1 MIAESAGIAG
11 LQRLDVGH
19 GHLERSHSTGIFL
32 PVRAPACNV
41 VLVNASM
48 EAVARTISAYAAGER
63 PERAVEKAAVKHLLG
78 LLVQRAPGKSVEVR
92 IPPYA
97 AVQCVA
103 GTHHTRGTPPNV
115 VETDA
120 RSFVELATGRLA
132 WAEAVADGRVRASG
146 TRSDLG
152 ELLPLITL

>member
-1 MIAESAGIAG
+1 MITESAGVTG
-11 LQRLDVGH
+11 LQWLDVGH

-41 VLVNASM
+41 VRMNPSM
-48 EAVARTISAYAAGER
+48 EAVSRAVSAYAAGER

-78 LLVQRAPGKSVEVR
+78 LLVQQAPGKSVEVR

-97 AVQCVA
+97 AVQCVE
-103 GTHHTRGTPPNV
+103 GTRHTRGTPPNV

-120 RSFVELATGRLA
+120 RTFVGLATGTLA
-132 WAEAVADGRVRASG
+132 WVDTVSDGRVRATG
-146 TRSDLG
+146 TRADLSG
-152 ELLPLITL
+152 LLPIVTL